1 LFLDHIL
8 EQLWRRAKL
17 VQEQEQQQ
25 QKASQLVNGL
35 SSRPVQCKWQNQL
48 VAAAGNSSCEN

>member
-25 QKASQLVNGL
+25 QKASQLLNDL
-35 SSRPVQCKWQNQL
+35 SSRPVHCKWQNQL
-48 VAAAGNSSCEN
+48 VAAAGNSSCKN

>member
-17 VQEQEQQQ
+17 VQEQQQQQ
-25 QKASQLVNGL
+25 QKAL
-35 SSRPVQCKWQNQL
+35 
-48 VAAAGNSSCEN
+48 AAA